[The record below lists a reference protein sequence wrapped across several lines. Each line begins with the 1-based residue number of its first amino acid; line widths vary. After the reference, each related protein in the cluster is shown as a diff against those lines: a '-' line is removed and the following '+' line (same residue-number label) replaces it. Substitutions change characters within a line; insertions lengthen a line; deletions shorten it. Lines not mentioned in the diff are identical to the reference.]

1 MVNMKKALTT
11 ITFGILVITMVLS
24 LTGCIKSG
32 LEGKWQGDSWYW
44 EFSNGTYT
52 TDYYGGTETSSYHIS
67 DDGTLFINREGY
79 GEFSLKKVT
88 IEEMKQLNGKT
99 DTSKYYAYDDTT
111 LLIMNSAIEYKKQ

>member
-52 TDYYGGTETSSYHIS
+52 TDYYGGTETSSYHID

-88 IEEMKQLNGKT
+88 IEAQYTVLNN
-99 DTSKYYAYDDTT
+99 DVQKYT
-111 LLIMNSAIEYKKQ
+111 INSIKVKEK